1 MKETIVSRETL
12 TSLYEGNT
20 INIGY
25 LKINFIVAT

>member
-12 TSLYEGNT
+12 TSFYEGNT

-25 LKINFIVAT
+25 LKMDFIVAT